1 MEPDERLKNFA
12 WIGITLKLAMDDITK
27 IDEVMKKNFIMC
39 MNILLYWKI
48 LDKDVRKRQRLMNN
62 KMKLKMK

>member
-1 MEPDERLKNFA
+1 
-12 WIGITLKLAMDDITK
+12 MDDITK

-48 LDKDVRKRQRLMNN
+48 LDKDARKRQRLMEQKMKN
-62 KMKLKMK
+62 KMK

>member
-48 LDKDVRKRQRLMNN
+48 LDKDARKRQRLMNN